1 MNLLMRTTV
10 YSDNFSIE
18 GFEPLY
24 ARIGRGPNRRGNFA
38 IPQRSSCVLRRLL
51 TGMYVLNRVDPK
63 SRGANAPLLWPV
75 RAPERIAVVE
85 LRDEQLCFRMRNLAF
100 FEEGLRL
107 STIVN
112 TQAPWLAFESPLI
125 TKVSGSGRVGIR
137 IDGTPD
143 CLAADPAPNAPHIS
157 LHRLAAWSADTRF
170 GLDVAPGYAN
180 TVLVAPAAA
189 IVRSSSLVIAGRDDD
204 EAVGTA
210 GLAMRVGRLI
220 IP

>member
-38 IPQRSSCVLRRLL
+38 IPQRASCVLRRLL

-125 TKVSGSGRVGIR
+125 TKVSGSGRVGIQ

-157 LHRLAAWSADTRF
+157 LHRLAAWSTDTRF

-189 IVRSSSLVIAGRDDD
+189 IVRSSSLVIAGRDD
-204 EAVGTA
+204 EETVGTA

>member
-1 MNLLMRTTV
+1 MKLLMRTTV
-10 YSDNFSIE
+10 HSENFSIE

-24 ARIGRGPNRRGNFA
+24 ARIGRGPNRRGNFT

-51 TGMYVLNRVDPK
+51 TGLYVLNRFDPK
-63 SRGANAPLLWPV
+63 SKTANAPLLWPV

-100 FEEGLRL
+100 FEQGLRL

-112 TQAPWLAFESPLI
+112 VQVPWLAFESPLI
-125 TKVSGSGRVGIR
+125 TRISGSGRVGIR

-143 CLAADPAPNAPHIS
+143 CIAADPALGAPQIS
-157 LHRLAAWSADTRF
+157 LHRLAAWSTDTRF
-170 GLDVAPGYAN
+170 SLDVAPGYAN
-180 TVLVAPAAA
+180 TVLVAPPAA
-189 IVRSSSLVIAGRDDD
+189 IVRSSSLVIAGRDDG

-210 GLAMRVGRLI
+210 GLAMRVSRLI

>member
-125 TKVSGSGRVGIR
+125 TKVSGSGRVGIQ

-157 LHRLAAWSADTRF
+157 LHRLAAWSTDTRF

-189 IVRSSSLVIAGRDDD
+189 IVRSSSLVIAGRDVD
-204 EAVGTA
+204 EDVGTA

>member
-10 YSDNFSIE
+10 HSENFSIE

-24 ARIGRGPNRRGNFA
+24 ARIGRGPNRRGNFT
-38 IPQRSSCVLRRLL
+38 IPQRSSCVVRRLL
-51 TGMYVLNRVDPK
+51 TGYYVLNRFDSK
-63 SRGANAPLLWPV
+63 SRTANVPLLWPI
-75 RAPERIAVVE
+75 RAPDRVAVVE

-112 TQAPWLAFESPLI
+112 AQAPWLAFESPLI
-125 TKVSGSGRVGIR
+125 TRISGSGRVGIR

-143 CLAADPAPNAPHIS
+143 CISATPGPTAPHIS
-157 LHRLAAWSADTRF
+157 LHRLAAWSTDTRF

-189 IVRSSSLVIAGRDDD
+189 IVRSSSLVIAGRDD
-204 EAVGTA
+204 EKVVGTA

>member
-24 ARIGRGPNRRGNFA
+24 ARIGRGPNRRGNFV

-125 TKVSGSGRVGIR
+125 TKVSGSGRVGIQ

-157 LHRLAAWSADTRF
+157 LHRLAAWSTDTRF

-189 IVRSSSLVIAGRDDD
+189 IVRSSSLVIAGRDD
-204 EAVGTA
+204 EETVGTA

>member
-125 TKVSGSGRVGIR
+125 TKVSGSGRVGIQ

-157 LHRLAAWSADTRF
+157 LHRLAAWSTDTRF